1 MARKFAEIGASCKDL
16 ARSGMRRAFL
26 PPMSEIRPSTLES
39 GICADAAIPE
49 VWADLVSGRIAGL
62 RELIAGA
69 VAARAGFAPDPGR
82 VAEFL
87 ERLARPD
94 HLETERTSETHPGI
108 RGPSIFPRGKEV
120 AGEDAD

>member
-1 MARKFAEIGASCKDL
+1 
-16 ARSGMRRAFL
+16 
-26 PPMSEIRPSTLES
+26 MSEIRPSTLES

-49 VWADLVSGRIAGL
+49 VWSDLVSGRIAGL